1 MPSILLLLVFNIS
14 TLSQITAQLDEAEAY
29 LVVNAAQSVQLL
41 QQVQLNPEHAPALH
55 LRRAI
60 LISRATVA
68 TNQLD
73 LLRQALDEA
82 FNYSEAP
89 EFKNYVTALASGVGI
104 WLRRNQFLSEAKISL
119 ECAIKHAETERQ
131 RLTLTNSMALIA
143 RQLGHYEEAKQR
155 FTQVINEAPE
165 LGQPQLLAMAENN
178 LGLLA
183 LDEGKLELAEP
194 YFRKALKQYQ
204 LIDHR
209 AGKISAG
216 LNLMFYFLLRQDLQN
231 YERIAGPTET
241 LTNNFQN
248 AAKQAQLLWLKTRY
262 AQMRGSIITAEQ
274 QANLRQQFSLLED
287 IRAQH
292 LVARYLASAMQI
304 DVKDLLLEV
313 PTTKFESNWFKQIE
327 ECNW

>member
-73 LLRQALDEA
+73 LLRQALDDA
-82 FNYSEAP
+82 FYYSNTP
-89 EFKNYVTALASGVGI
+89 EFKPHITALASGVGI
-104 WLRRNQFLSEAKISL
+104 WLRRNQFLSEAQISL

-165 LGQPQLLAMAENN
+165 LGQPHLLAMAENN

-183 LDEGKLELAEP
+183 LDEGKLEHSEP
-194 YFRKALKQYQ
+194 HFRKALKQYQ

-209 AGKISAG
+209 AGTISAG

-292 LVARYLASAMQI
+292 LVARYLASAMHI

-313 PTTKFESNWFKQIE
+313 PTTKFESNWFKQIH

>member
-194 YFRKALKQYQ
+194 HFRKALKQYQ